1 MPSALALTPLGV
13 FHTAISLLAIIAGIW
28 AFARDKVI
36 VPGNQLGQFYLAATA
51 VTAATGLMMFRH
63 DAWRIGHSFSVL
75 TLAVLAIGTL
85 AAATSLFGRASRYVQ
100 AVFYTSTMLIHM
112 ITGLA
117 ETLTRLPPDAPL
129 VTAANASVFKD
140 IIAGLVLLYLVG
152 VGLQFRWIFR
162 RLQSARPGPTL
173 AQ

>member
-13 FHTAISLLAIIAGIW
+13 FHTAISLVAIIAGAW
-28 AFARDKVI
+28 ALARDKVI
-36 VPGNQLGQFYLAATA
+36 VLDRLGTLYLAATA

-63 DAWRIGHSFSVL
+63 DVWRIGHTFSVL

-85 AAATSLFGRASRYVQ
+85 AAATPLFGRASRYVQ

-117 ETLTRLPPDAPL
+117 ETLTRLPPGAPL
-129 VTAANASVFKD
+129 VTGANAHVFMY
-140 IIAGLVLLYLVG
+140 IIGALVLLYLAG
-152 VGLQFRWIFR
+152 IAAQCWWLA
-162 RLQSARPGPTL
+162 SRPPRPHI
-173 AQ
+173 